1 MSSRKIEE
9 SRKGIGSG
17 LAFVVTGPS
26 GAGKNSV
33 IDRVMEELPGLAF
46 SVSYTTRLPREG
58 EIDRVDYIYVSR
70 EEFVRMIEEGDTRSS
85 TYSSPPPPSTG
96 SPSASGDGERRTRMR
111 SKSGSASLNRN

>member
-70 EEFVRMIEEGDTRSS
+70 EEFVRMIEEGEFIEHM
-85 TYSSPPPPSTG
+85 TYLGDG